1 MSQAA
6 GYQNPHQQRWLTDL
20 EIVSKINMCDVNE
33 KPILPL
39 MEVVSEEGGIRLSM
53 SILEYSFA

>member
-39 MEVVSEEGGIRLSM
+39 LEEVTEEDGRRLSL
-53 SILEYSFA
+53 SIIEYSFA

>member
-1 MSQAA
+1 MSQAG

-33 KPILPL
+33 KPMLPL
-39 MEVVSEEGGIRLSM
+39 MDVVSEDGTSLSL